1 MSHLMDP
8 DGTDRV
14 IQRRITEWH
23 RELEHERNARL
34 LEVAGPGRLRRMLT
48 KVADGL
54 RRQVGR
60 LTAAIR
66 HTAHRPLAAQ
76 DPADA
81 AVRLVEGRPVP

>member
-34 LEVAGPGRLRRMLT
+34 LEVAGPGRTRRMLR
-48 KVADGL
+48 KVADRL
-54 RRQVGR
+54 RTQVGR

-66 HTAHRPLAAQ
+66 HAADRPIATQ
-76 DPADA
+76 EPADA
-81 AVRLVEGRPVP
+81 TVHLVEGQPVP